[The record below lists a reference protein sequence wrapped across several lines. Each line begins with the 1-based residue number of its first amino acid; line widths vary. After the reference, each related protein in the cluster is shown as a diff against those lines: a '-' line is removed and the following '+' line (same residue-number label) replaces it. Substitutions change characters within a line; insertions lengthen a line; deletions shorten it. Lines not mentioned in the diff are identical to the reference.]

1 MTKKHI
7 SKPSKRGLRGKIKRV
22 RVLASPTETTR
33 PQGSAFWPFFLSRFP
48 LGHEEGRQVSR
59 KPNPKTK
66 LKIHEVCWIWFPPVI
81 MSVYNE
87 RVSSHTMNRARDK
100 RNGRHRRRLVVI
112 RGPCIWML
120 WRGDRVRISARFRG
134 SPNESERACARC
146 AQKRETTFSVQ
157 DCICHALVCHV
168 STSQI
173 PSTLCSL
180 ILPSFLVDSLLAYL
194 STRTRCPPNLDS
206 TFGRLAHTPPA
217 NYQLPVYYRVTS
229 IPCFATP
236 S

>member
-87 RVSSHTMNRARDK
+87 RVSSHTMNRAWSSF
-100 RNGRHRRRLVVI
+100 V
-112 RGPCIWML
+112 GP
-120 WRGDRVRISARFRG
+120 A
-134 SPNESERACARC
+134 
-146 AQKRETTFSVQ
+146 
-157 DCICHALVCHV
+157 
-168 STSQI
+168 
-173 PSTLCSL
+173 
-180 ILPSFLVDSLLAYL
+180 
-194 STRTRCPPNLDS
+194 
-206 TFGRLAHTPPA
+206 FGCCGEGIA
-217 NYQLPVYYRVTS
+217 
-229 IPCFATP
+229 
-236 S
+236 